1 MRAYVFTDRSLQ
13 RHAGQFVW
21 LAMNGEKALNA
32 AFRKKYPIAAWPTYL
47 VIDPF
52 RERVLVSWVGGATV
66 SQLHQLY
73 DDQSAAWRRRE
84 SGRSAGS
91 AADQRLAIADSLYG
105 VNDYPRAAAAYGA
118 ALAAAPAGWPSGRRA
133 MEARLFALSESDS
146 SASCAELAWRAW
158 PAVRHTSSA
167 ANVASSGLECAIQL
181 PDADPRRS
189 SLVDSL
195 EGATRA
201 ALADSTLEMSGD
213 DRSGLYIALLDAHP
227 VERDSA
233 EHVRIAEAWAAGL
246 ERDAARARTADERA
260 VYDSHRLSAY
270 IEIGH
275 PERAVPMLEASEK
288 ALPGDYNPPAR
299 LAIAYKAMKR
309 WDDALAASDR
319 ALAKA
324 YGPRK
329 LLLMQNRAD
338 IYVGRGDREA
348 ARHTLEEALAA
359 AQAMP
364 EGQRSRAT
372 IAVIQKKLDA
382 MR

>member
-21 LAMNGEKALNA
+21 LAMNGEKAGNA
-32 AFRKKYPIAAWPTYL
+32 PFRKKYAIAAWPTYL

-52 RERVLVSWVGGATV
+52 RERVRVSWVGGATV
-66 SQLHQLY
+66 SQLHQFF
-73 DDQSAAWRRRE
+73 DVQSAAWQRHAR
-84 SGRSAGS
+84 GRGAGS
-91 AADQRLAIADSLYG
+91 PADARLAIADSLYG
-105 VNDYPRAAAAYGA
+105 ENDYPRAAAVYGA
-118 ALAAAPAGWPSGRRA
+118 ALEAAPPGWPSWRRA
-133 MEARLFALSESDS
+133 VEARLFALSESDS
-146 SASCAELAWRAW
+146 SASCAELALRAW
-158 PAVRHTSSA
+158 PAVRRTSSA
-167 ANVASSGLECAIQL
+167 ANVAGSGLECAIQL
-181 PDADPRRS
+181 PNTDPRRAA
-189 SLVDSL
+189 LVDSL
-195 EGATRA
+195 DRATRET
-201 ALADSTLEMSGD
+201 LADSTVEMSGD

-227 VERDSA
+227 AESDSVE
-233 EHVRIAEAWAAGL
+233 HLRIAILWAEGL
-246 ERDAARARTADERA
+246 ERDAAKARTPDERA

-270 IEIGH
+270 LEIGH

-288 ALPGDYNPPAR
+288 ALPNDYNPPAR
-299 LAIAYKAMKR
+299 LAIAYRAMRR

-348 ARHTLEEALAA
+348 ARHTLEEALTT

-372 IAVIQKKLDA
+372 IAAIRKKLDA